1 MNTPDTPLWHM
12 QQAAQ
17 HFDEV
22 VERALS
28 EGPQTVLRHG
38 KAVVRV
44 VAVEEQAQSSA
55 ANEHPRNNLV
65 EFLFTIP
72 KTEDL
77 AELIDACRSTK
88 GIPADS
94 DTDEFMTVWLST
106 PKIEGGLPTIP
117 RESEKI

>member
-1 MNTPDTPLWHM
+1 MNTPNTPLWQI

-44 VAVEEQAQSSA
+44 VAVESEPTTTV
-55 ANEHPRNNLV
+55 N
-65 EFLFTIP
+65 
-72 KTEDL
+72 
-77 AELIDACRSTK
+77 
-88 GIPADS
+88 S
-94 DTDEFMTVWLST
+94 DTDEFMAVWLSA
-106 PKIEGGLPTIP
+106 PKIEGGLPAIP
-117 RESEKI
+117 REPTLGRAPLFGES